1 MSIYIKGIDIP
12 QDGIVR
18 IISIESDGSIRFYG
32 GSSVIARA
40 IEVPP
45 HGGLIDVV
53 ALWEKEKNERALREH
68 CPKGQ
73 SIIFDAGFLAG
84 YRAACQ
90 IASKMPTIIPA
101 DPAEEG
107 E

>member
-18 IISIESDGSIRFYG
+18 VIMIESDGSVRIYG

-45 HGGLIDVV
+45 HGALKDIGAIPKSAWRGEKDDLID
-53 ALWEKEKNERALREH
+53 A
-68 CPKGQ
+68 
-73 SIIFDAGFLAG
+73 IILA
-84 YRAACQ
+84 
-90 IASKMPTIIPA
+90 PTIIPA
-101 DPAEEG
+101 DREDAE
-107 E
+107 